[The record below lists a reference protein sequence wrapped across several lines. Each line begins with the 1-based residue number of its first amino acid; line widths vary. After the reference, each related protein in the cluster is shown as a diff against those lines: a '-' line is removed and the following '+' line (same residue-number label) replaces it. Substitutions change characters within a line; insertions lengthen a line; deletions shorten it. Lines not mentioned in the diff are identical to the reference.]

1 MVSAWFI
8 DCSEEP
14 EEPDMQNIP
23 EMMFAGGE
31 EPVGV
36 RILTYQSSSAPQR
49 ILNALDEEEVDI
61 IRRSSFG
68 KLIEIAD
75 KPAFSGRFA
84 RYMLSRQ
91 LKTKKKYETWFR
103 FAGKPVRFSI
113 TEFAIVTGLP
123 CGKFPQKSKMKLKAT
138 IAEQTY
144 WPCLFGKVE
153 VVTVSSV
160 IKMLYRKTVK
170 DRDIRIRYACL
181 ALLESVLLPTS
192 LNMKISRDHVEAIK
206 DLDAFFRFLGDG

>member
-1 MVSAWFI
+1 M
-8 DCSEEP
+8 P
-14 EEPDMQNIP
+14 P
-23 EMMFAGGE
+23 GE

-36 RILTYQSSSAPQR
+36 RILTYQSSSALQR
-49 ILNALDEEEVDI
+49 IFNALAEEEVDI

-75 KPAFSGRFA
+75 KPVFSGRFA

-91 LKTKKKYETWFR
+91 LKTKKKHETWFR

-113 TEFAIVTGLP
+113 AIVTGLP
-123 CGKFPQKSKMKLKAT
+123 CGKFPQKSKMKLKAK
-138 IAEQTY
+138 IAEQPY

-153 VVTVSSV
+153 VATVSSV
-160 IKMLYRKTVK
+160 IKMLYRKTVN
-170 DRDIRIRYACL
+170 RDIRIRYACL

-206 DLDAFFRFLGDG
+206 DLDAFFSFPWGRVAFDMLMSSIKERDEIALSQNTIAF

>member
-1 MVSAWFI
+1 MVSARLV

-14 EEPDMQNIP
+14 EEPDMQKIP
-23 EMMFAGGE
+23 EMMFAAGE

-36 RILTYQSSSAPQR
+36 RILTYQSSTAPQR

-68 KLIEIAD
+68 KLIELAD
-75 KPAFSGRFA
+75 KP
-84 RYMLSRQ
+84 Q
-91 LKTKKKYETWFR
+91 
-103 FAGKPVRFSI
+103 P
-113 TEFAIVTGLP
+113 
-123 CGKFPQKSKMKLKAT
+123 
-138 IAEQTY
+138 Y

-181 ALLESVLLPTS
+181 ALLESVLLPT
-192 LNMKISRDHVEAIK
+192 
-206 DLDAFFRFLGDG
+206 